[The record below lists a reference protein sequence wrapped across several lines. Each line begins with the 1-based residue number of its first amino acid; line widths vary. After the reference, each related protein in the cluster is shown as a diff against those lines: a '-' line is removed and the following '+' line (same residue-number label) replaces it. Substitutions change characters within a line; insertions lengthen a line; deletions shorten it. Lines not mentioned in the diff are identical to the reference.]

1 MKIVRSEQKIPFEA
15 KDGSEI
21 RELLRSKSERMS
33 LAEATVH
40 KETKLHFHKTSDEIY
55 YILEGRGVMEIEGER
70 REVSE
75 GDAVFIPSKK
85 KHRIYSGKNEK
96 VRFLCICAPPYSDED
111 TVMV

>member
-1 MKIVRSEQKIPFEA
+1 MKIVRREQKIPFEA

-21 RELLRSKSERMS
+21 RELLKSESEKMS

-40 KETKLHFHKTSDEIY
+40 EETKLHFHKTSDEVY
-55 YILEGRGVMEIEGER
+55 YILEGGGVMEIEGER

-75 GDAVFIPSKK
+75 GDVVFISSKK
-85 KHRIYSGKNEK
+85 KHRICTGKSEK
-96 VRFLCICAPPYSDED
+96 VRFLCLCAPPYSDED

>member
-21 RELLRSKSERMS
+21 RELLKSESERMS

-70 REVSE
+70 RDCLLYTS
-75 GDAVFIPSKK
+75 PSP
-85 KHRIYSGKNEK
+85 RDISGS
-96 VRFLCICAPPYSDED
+96 RMPSSA
-111 TVMV
+111 